1 MCAYLPLV
9 RSMSS
14 SPWSSRYGEG
24 DRQALDADIS
34 STLVTV
40 SSRNAQVPPP
50 AFTMALNVL
59 LEVLLLQ
66 HKHFD
71 EVAISWAAN
80 ETVGNHTSSL
90 FMSQLVY
97 DCTSHSLM
105 LSSQAL

>member
-1 MCAYLPLV
+1 
-9 RSMSS
+9 MSS

-50 AFTMALNVL
+50 ALKMALTVL
-59 LEVLLLQ
+59 LDVLLLQ
-66 HKHFD
+66 HKHSE

-80 ETVGNHTSSL
+80 EIVGNHSLSL
-90 FMSQLVY
+90 FMSQSVCC
-97 DCTSHSLM
+97 CTSHLLM